1 MIKQSRRE
9 FVKKAAYI
17 QPVILTWPLRPRT
30 QRQGLIKSIPIG
42 PSQPSTLYVSRS
54 PAYNHNPRRR

>member
-30 QRQGLIKSIPIG
+30 QRQGLIKSIPDRTQ
-42 PSQPSTLYVSRS
+42 SALHTLCF
-54 PAYNHNPRRR
+54 PLPGL